1 MEPEQF
7 VWVTVGRELWP
18 AHVVQWQHSPGQA
31 LVRWDNGKI
40 ETVLHGDISLEL
52 PSRRQKRTH
61 TGHIKTEPEPVSSSS
76 LLLTEMSSSSG
87 TTSATVWSSSNA
99 ASKHGDDPA
108 SGTTTKEEPIPDEPA
123 SGTTTNEEPIPDEPA
138 SETTTK
144 EEPIPDEPAS
154 RTTTN
159 EEPIPDVPAISN
171 ANVPSALLQSMQ
183 QDFQDAKIKK
193 EGDKV
198 VLNSK
203 ERAFRQTEL
212 RALIKANRDPQG
224 NPRFVF
230 RRGCSVSITTVL
242 GGQGV
247 HPWPIVKNVPDM
259 GKDFISA
266 GEFYFAG
273 VEHFNHFVPKYPG
286 AKGFIDSTA
295 LRDNRKS
302 QPTFHV
308 FVQCSQQRYHKY
320 WYGTN
325 AKGGYLC

>member
-108 SGTTTKEEPIPDEPA
+108 SGTTTK
-123 SGTTTNEEPIPDEPA
+123 
-138 SETTTK
+138 
-144 EEPIPDEPAS
+144 
-154 RTTTN
+154 

>member
-76 LLLTEMSSSSG
+76 LLLTEMSSSCG
-87 TTSATVWSSSNA
+87 TTSATVSSSSDA

-108 SGTTTKEEPIPDEPA
+108 SG
-123 SGTTTNEEPIPDEPA
+123 
-138 SETTTK
+138 TTTK

-203 ERAFRQTEL
+203 ERAFRQTAL

-273 VEHFNHFVPKYPG
+273 VQHFNHFVPKYPG
-286 AKGFIDSTA
+286 AKGFIVSTA
-295 LRDNRKS
+295 LWDNRKS